1 MDGYMEE
8 GSVSPFRLR
17 IEKIKSIITGH
28 FLSGLLIIAP
38 LLIVTIVFFWI
49 FGGVL
54 GWIENVPLKLIFS
67 SADEETAGFI
77 RLLLSISILLSGVVL
92 VSVVGFFSRLYFGK
106 KLFEWLGEGV
116 EKVPFF
122 GPIYASLRQLFSA
135 ISSSGGKQFSRV
147 VYFEYPRKGI
157 WALGFVTGQATL
169 KGIPPGFL
177 SIFIPTVPNPTSGF
191 HLMVSESEVVESGLK
206 VDEAF
211 KLILSLGVALPTPH
225 GLHPDEKE
233 WVSP

>member
-1 MDGYMEE
+1 MEE

-17 IEKIKSIITGH
+17 IDKFTTIIKEH

-38 LLIVTIVFFWI
+38 LMIVLIVFFWI

-54 GWIENVPLKLIFS
+54 GWIENVPLKLIFN
-67 SADEETAGFI
+67 SADKDVAGFI

-92 VSVVGFFSRLYFGK
+92 VSLVGFFSRLYFGK
-106 KLFEWLGEGV
+106 KLFQWLGEGV

-147 VYFEYPRKGI
+147 VYFEYPRKDV
-157 WALGFVTGQATL
+157 WALGFVTGHATL
-169 KGIPPGFL
+169 KGIPPGYL
-177 SIFIPTVPNPTSGF
+177 SVFIPTVPNPTSGF
-191 HLMVSESEVVESGLK
+191 HLMVKETEVVESGLK

-211 KLILSLGVALPTPH
+211 KLILSLGVAMPTPH
-225 GLHPDEKE
+225 GLPDEKE